1 MPVQNGIVVAFPSA
15 AACDHAALV
24 RWALLR
30 LRASLRWVSD
40 APVWKVGVVDRLTLL
55 PSARSGPFQEARH
68 WDGGIGPCAEV
79 LAFTSNLPS
88 L

>member
-1 MPVQNGIVVAFPSA
+1 MAFPSA
-15 AACDHAALV
+15 AACDHVVLV
-24 RWALLR
+24 RCELSSALLR